1 MIAAQLIVFLFI
13 VEGPVKETIL
23 SAFRVSLPTSVVQ
36 LEPLTD
42 LPAVHPDPHNPLQ
55 HLFPQMISDGAKS
68 ANLNIGSIPQALFY
82 AVATTT

>member
-23 SAFRVSLPTSVVQ
+23 SAFRVSLLTSVVQ

-42 LPAVHPDPHNPLQ
+42 LPAVHPDPHNPLL
-55 HLFPQMISDGAKS
+55 HLFPQMISGGAKS
-68 ANLNIGSIPQALFY
+68 ANLNIGSIPQAFY
-82 AVATTT
+82 VVATTT